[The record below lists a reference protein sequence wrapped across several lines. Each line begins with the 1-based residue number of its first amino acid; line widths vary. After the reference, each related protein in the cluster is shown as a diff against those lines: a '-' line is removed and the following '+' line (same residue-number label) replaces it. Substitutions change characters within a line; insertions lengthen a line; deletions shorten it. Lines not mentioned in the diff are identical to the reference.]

1 MKKMLLIAGVLLL
14 WCIVAALT
22 LAGATGG
29 STEGT
34 KAKTATV
41 SGYVSD
47 SVCGTKGP
55 AVGYAD
61 CTNKCLVKGAQL
73 VIVVDQS
80 QAILTID
87 NPDVV
92 KGHECH
98 HVLVTGDINTHTNV
112 IHIYSL
118 RIL

>member
-1 MKKMLLIAGVLLL
+1 MKRAGL
-14 WCIVAALT
+14 IVAVLFAGFFMGGLN
-22 LAGATGG
+22 LASAATK
-29 STEGT
+29 S
-34 KAKTATV
+34 TV

-47 SVCGTKGP
+47 SVCGTKAASG
-55 AVGYAD
+55 GYAE

-73 VIVVDQS
+73 VIVVDTTQ
-80 QAILTID
+80 QILTID
-87 NPDVV
+87 NPDAV

-98 HVLVTGDINTHTNV
+98 HVLLTGDINTHTSV

>member
-1 MKKMLLIAGVLLL
+1 MKKVLPMVVILA
-14 WCIVAALT
+14 VGFFMVALT
-22 LAGATGG
+22 VASA
-29 STEGT
+29 
-34 KAKTATV
+34 AKKSTV

-47 SVCGTKGP
+47 SVCGTKAASG
-55 AVGYAD
+55 GYAD

-73 VIVVDQS
+73 VIVVDGTRQ
-80 QAILTID
+80 ILTID

-98 HVLVTGDINTHTNV
+98 HVLLTADINIHTNV

>member
-1 MKKMLLIAGVLLL
+1 MKKVLPMVVVLAVGIFMMVL
-14 WCIVAALT
+14 TVASA
-22 LAGATGG
+22 ATK
-29 STEGT
+29 S
-34 KAKTATV
+34 TV

-47 SVCGTKGP
+47 SICGTK
-55 AVGYAD
+55 AASDGYAD
-61 CTNKCLVKGAQL
+61 CTNKCLVKGAKL
-73 VIVVDQS
+73 VIVVDGTQ
-80 QAILTID
+80 QILTID

-98 HVLVTGDINTHTNV
+98 HVLLTGDINIHTSV

>member
-1 MKKMLLIAGVLLL
+1 MKRVVLISVVLS
-14 WCIVAALT
+14 VGFFMVGLT
-22 LAGATGG
+22 LASA
-29 STEGT
+29 
-34 KAKTATV
+34 AKKTTL

-47 SVCGTKGP
+47 SVCGTKVTSG
-55 AVGYAD
+55 GYAE

-73 VIVVDQS
+73 VIVVDVTQ
-80 QAILTID
+80 QILTID

-98 HVLVTGDINTHTNV
+98 HVLLTGDINTHTSV